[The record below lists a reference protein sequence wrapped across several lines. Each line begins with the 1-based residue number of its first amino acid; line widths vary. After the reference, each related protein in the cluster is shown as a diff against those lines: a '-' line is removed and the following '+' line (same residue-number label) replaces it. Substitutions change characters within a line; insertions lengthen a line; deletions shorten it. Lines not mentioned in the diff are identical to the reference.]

1 MYRCETCNLFPLFC
15 NIKKNH
21 WPLSAIIYHILNS
34 IKIKN
39 KLPTRK
45 PGTALMTEYFTE
57 KYDLPGSYVIWDRY
71 TDVELAKKLGCKAIF
86 ISADVEILCC

>member
-1 MYRCETCNLFPLFC
+1 
-15 NIKKNH
+15 
-21 WPLSAIIYHILNS
+21 LSAIIYHILNS

-57 KYDLPGSYVIWDRY
+57 KYDLPGSYVI
-71 TDVELAKKLGCKAIF
+71 
-86 ISADVEILCC
+86 